1 MIKIFLCAAALGWVA
16 FGSVASAAT
25 ITVGYTYSVTNA
37 EFDTVRAPSFAAVP
51 DADGYTLSL
60 TSGGALSS
68 FSLGS
73 GAVLDFG
80 AEGITGVTTFT
91 VTDIDPNLELDPND
105 PFAFPIGVS
114 VENASGAP
122 IFSSSPITI
131 TTPAPVPLPASL
143 PLLGMAVI
151 AFGGLSARRRRQ
163 QQP

>member
-25 ITVGYTYSVTNA
+25 ITVGYTYSVANA
-37 EFDTVRAPSFAAVP
+37 EFGTVTAPSFAAVS

-60 TSGGALSS
+60 ISGGNPFS
-68 FSLGS
+68 FSLAS

-80 AEGITGVTTFT
+80 VLGITGVTMFT
-91 VTDIDPNLELDPND
+91 VTDIDPNLALDPNNAS
-105 PFAFPIGVS
+105 AFPIVVS
-114 VENASGAP
+114 VENVSGTA

-151 AFGGLSARRRRQ
+151 AFGGLSVRRRRQ
-163 QQP
+163 QQA